1 MGEGIS
7 REEILKELAALAFG
21 RCNDAAR
28 LALMGKGDL
37 KKIGRLD
44 LRAVTALH
52 VNEKGGFDLKLL
64 DRTKAIEL
72 LLAALRE
79 GEGESSAAEKAEP
92 GAELAAA
99 IELAAGRL
107 GAAGQEE
114 EKA

>member
-1 MGEGIS
+1 MDGGIS
-7 REEILKELAALAFG
+7 REEILKELAELAFG

-28 LALMGKGDL
+28 LALMGKDAL

-44 LRAVTALH
+44 LRGVTALH

-79 GEGESSAAEKAEP
+79 SEGGMETEKAEP
-92 GAELAAA
+92 GAALAAA
-99 IELAAGRL
+99 IERAAERL
-107 GAAGQEE
+107 GRAGEDG
-114 EKA
+114 KA

>member
-7 REEILKELAALAFG
+7 RDEILKELAELAFG

-28 LALMGKGDL
+28 LALMGKSDL

-44 LRAVTALH
+44 LRGVTALH

-79 GEGESSAAEKAEP
+79 GEGGAAEKAEP

-99 IELAAGRL
+99 IERASARL
-107 GAAGQEE
+107 GGAEE
-114 EKA
+114 ETEA

>member
-1 MGEGIS
+1 MDGGIS
-7 REEILKELAALAFG
+7 REEILKELAELAFG

-28 LALMGKGDL
+28 LALMGQDAL

-44 LRAVTALH
+44 LRGVTALH

-79 GEGESSAAEKAEP
+79 SEGEGAAAEKAEP
-92 GAELAAA
+92 GAALAAA
-99 IELAAGRL
+99 IERAAERL
-107 GAAGQEE
+107 GGAEE
-114 EKA
+114 DGRA

>member
-1 MGEGIS
+1 MDGGIS
-7 REEILKELAALAFG
+7 REEILKELAELAFG

-28 LALMGKGDL
+28 LALMGKDAL

-44 LRAVTALH
+44 LRGVTALH

-79 GEGESSAAEKAEP
+79 REGAAAEKAEP
-92 GAELAAA
+92 GAALAAA
-99 IELAAGRL
+99 IERAAERL
-107 GAAGQEE
+107 GGAEE
-114 EKA
+114 DGRA